1 MKPLA
6 DLLQILLSLPG
17 AWSYIACILLVI
29 LAVQFLRIAGLL
41 WSVLRILFNTVRRVA
56 VKPSIWG
63 MICVSVFAL
72 PIWAFRLPIS
82 DGIQWYEQRYLS
94 PLVFVPDTSS
104 HVTAI
109 YEMELAKYCDP
120 YECGIIQRRTR
131 EIASKIG
138 STPLAIYEVAYSEC
152 GMNPF
157 VIRTDGVAAGW
168 IQFTRAGL
176 TGTGVTLEEVKR
188 ACQNRNAGFVMD
200 LTEVYLLDRAKGKP
214 MPRSCD
220 IYTCVFAPGHL
231 GQGDEQTL
239 YSCRDGAAYYLNAG
253 LDGYYIQQVGD
264 RQLIMNSRKAR
275 DGRITIND
283 LSLALAAKKAG
294 LVERWG
300 EVTGRGL

>member
-1 MKPLA
+1 MKSTA

-17 AWSYIACILLVI
+17 AWSYIACTLFVVLV
-29 LAVQFLRIAGLL
+29 VQSIRIVGFL
-41 WSVLRILFNTVRRVA
+41 WSVLRLALNTLRRVV

-63 MICVSVFAL
+63 VICVCVFAL
-72 PIWAFRLPIS
+72 PIWAFRMSIS

-120 YECGIIQRRTR
+120 YECEIIQRRTR
-131 EIASKIG
+131 EIAAKIG

-176 TGTGVTLEEVKR
+176 TGTGATLEHVKK
-188 ACQNRNAGFVMD
+188 ACQDRNAAFVMD
-200 LTEVYLLDRAKGKP
+200 LTEAYLLDRAKGKT

-220 IYTCVFAPGHL
+220 IYTCVFAPGYL
-231 GQGDEQTL
+231 GQNDEQTL
-239 YSCRDGAAYYLNAG
+239 YSVRDGADYYLNAG

-283 LSLALAAKKAG
+283 LKLALAAKKARLIG
-294 LVERWG
+294 AYKIHNQN
-300 EVTGRGL
+300 